1 MKDVANTYQYKL
13 KWRLCNNEEKR
24 SVESY
29 DLHIESEV
37 QNMLEDIYKM
47 LGFDDTVFDTET
59 KTDKAHTKLME
70 LLGMCKQLGIIRSID
85 EDMLDRIESEDF

>member
-59 KTDKAHTKLME
+59 KTDKAHTKLMK
-70 LLGMCKQLGIIRSID
+70 LLDMCERLGIIGIVD

>member
-1 MKDVANTYQYKL
+1 MKK
-13 KWRLCNNEEKR
+13 KR

-47 LGFDDTVFDTET
+47 LGFDDTVFDTHGADGWPEANSFG
-59 KTDKAHTKLME
+59 KTFGKSSFIGKLVNFAGGNISLTHE
-70 LLGMCKQLGIIRSID
+70 PIWQPKDGSNQ
-85 EDMLDRIESEDF
+85 

>member
-37 QNMLEDIYKM
+37 QNILEDIYKM

-70 LLGMCKQLGIIRSID
+70 LLGMCKQFGIIRGID

>member
-1 MKDVANTYQYKL
+1 
-13 KWRLCNNEEKR
+13 LCNNEEKR

-70 LLGMCKQLGIIRSID
+70 LLDMCEQLGIVGIVD

>member
-70 LLGMCKQLGIIRSID
+70 LLDMCEQLGIVGIVD
-85 EDMLDRIESEDF
+85 EDILDRIESEDF

>member
-1 MKDVANTYQYKL
+1 VKDVANTYQYKL

-70 LLGMCKQLGIIRSID
+70 LLDMCEQLGIVGIVD

>member
-1 MKDVANTYQYKL
+1 MYGN
-13 KWRLCNNEEKR
+13 
-24 SVESY
+24 
-29 DLHIESEV
+29 IESEV

-70 LLGMCKQLGIIRSID
+70 LLDMCEQLGIIRGID
-85 EDMLDRIESEDF
+85 EDILDRIESEDF

>member
-70 LLGMCKQLGIIRSID
+70 LLGMCKQLGIIRGID